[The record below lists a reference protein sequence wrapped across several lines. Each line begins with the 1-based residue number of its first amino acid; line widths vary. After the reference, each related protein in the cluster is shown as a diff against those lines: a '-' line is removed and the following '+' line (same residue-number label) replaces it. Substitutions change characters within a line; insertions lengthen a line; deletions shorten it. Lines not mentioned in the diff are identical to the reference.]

1 MTTKVPTIPEVG
13 VRLAMLGAGGKVT
26 VNVTPLLACPPTVT
40 ATLPLVAPFG
50 TGAVILVLV
59 QLVGVAVVPLKVTV
73 LVP

>member
-1 MTTKVPTIPEVG
+1 MTTEVPTVPEVG

-40 ATLPLVAPFG
+40 TTLPVIAPVG
-50 TGAVILVLV
+50 TGAVILVLD
-59 QLVGVAVVPLKVTV
+59 QLEGVAVVPLKVTV